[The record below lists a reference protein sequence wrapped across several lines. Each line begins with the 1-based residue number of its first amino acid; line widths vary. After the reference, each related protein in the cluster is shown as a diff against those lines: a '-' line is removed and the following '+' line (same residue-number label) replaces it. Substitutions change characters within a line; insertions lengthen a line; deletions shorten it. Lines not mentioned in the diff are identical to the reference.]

1 MKKFLTIIVILCL
14 GWSSTLAQI
23 VQVSGTVTGAEDG
36 QPLPGVSVVV
46 KGTIQGTIT
55 DMNGRYSISAPTDA
69 TLQFSFVG
77 MTTQEIAVGN
87 RQVIDVEMQAD
98 AQALEEVIV
107 VAYGTVRKSSF
118 TGSAVTVKSEDL
130 EKRKVSN
137 ITKAIDGLAPGIQ
150 VTSGSGQPG
159 SGSNVYIRGLG
170 SINAANTPLYVLDGI
185 PYDGNVNAINPNDIE
200 SMTVLKDASAGALY
214 GSRGANGVIL
224 ITTKKGKSGVSEV
237 NVKANFGVS
246 SRSIPRYETMNSKE
260 FIESNFSAFYNR
272 QILNGVHPDQA
283 GENALREMSTGSLRI
298 FGSQEQYNPYN
309 YPVYSADPSVALL
322 IDPKTGLIRS
332 DARLLW
338 EDNWLDE
345 VTRSD
350 AYRQEYTVDV
360 SGGLDKMQ
368 YLLSF
373 GYLND
378 NGILETTDFKRYT
391 GRTNIETK
399 PVEWMSIGMGSNFAR
414 SQANSLGATGSATSN
429 VWYSAQLMAPLF
441 PIYQRNPTTGDFLL
455 DEFGNKMF
463 DYGPNRPAGSSSNF
477 SSIATLYDDK
487 YSNNINNV
495 SGRGHIDFGDTG
507 WATGLKFS
515 ISLGFDYYE
524 NDGLTYYNPFFGN
537 AANSNGRVT
546 KRSGSVLSYTANQI
560 LSYKTALNNHH
571 FDVMAAH
578 EYYDFKY
585 STIEGQKTGF
595 PFGGLYEPD
604 AASTVTDISGYS
616 DQYKIESFLGR
627 FNYDFDDK
635 YYFSTSIRS
644 DASSRFHKDYRW
656 KSFWSVGANYRISK
670 EDFML
675 DFSSWLDNLAV
686 RASYGHQGN
695 DNIVKSNG
703 GRDYYPWQAMYDL
716 GWANANESGAL
727 VNSVENKDLTWEK
740 SSIFNAGLDASFWGA
755 RLQLGLEWYRR
766 ETSDLLLNYPMPLST
781 GFDGYSRNSGSMLN
795 TGVEM
800 TLTGRIIKTR
810 DLLWSATLMG
820 STLKNKV
827 LKLTDEGNDIISGNR
842 IIRKGEPYYSYFV
855 CRSAGV
861 DPMTG
866 SPLYWATSDGDKD
879 DLDPYIT
886 SNNVYANASR
896 YIAGSRFPNFFGSL
910 STQLLYKGFDFS
922 IAANY
927 SLGGKMI
934 DAIYQAQLMSF
945 YYASQAKH
953 KDLSRAWK
961 KPGDI
966 TDVPRYDIGAATIY
980 TDDMLINASY
990 LSIKNITLGY
1000 TFSSNIVNKM
1010 GIKSLRIYGVAD
1022 NLYVFTHLKG
1032 MDPQYSVTGGT
1043 DYVYT
1048 PTRIVSL
1055 GIDLKF

>member
-1 MKKFLTIIVILCL
+1 MKKFLAIIVILCL
-14 GWSSTLAQI
+14 GWSSVLAQTM
-23 VQVSGTVTGAEDG
+23 QVSGTVTGADDG

-46 KGTIQGTIT
+46 KGSIQGTVT
-55 DMNGRYSISAPTDA
+55 DVNGRYSINASADA
-69 TLQFSFVG
+69 ILQFSFVG
-77 MTTQEIAVGN
+77 MTTQEIAVGG
-87 RQVIDVEMQAD
+87 RQVIHVEMQAD
-98 AQALEEVIV
+98 AQAIEEVIV
-107 VAYGTVRKSSF
+107 VAYGTARKSSF

-159 SGSNVYIRGLG
+159 SGSSVYIRGLG
-170 SINAANTPLYVLDGI
+170 SINAANTPLYVLDGV
-185 PYDGNVNAINPNDIE
+185 PYDGNINAINPNDIE
-200 SMTVLKDASAGALY
+200 TMTVLKDASAGALY

-237 NVKANFGVS
+237 NVKANFGIS
-246 SRSIPRYETMNSKE
+246 SRSIPRYETMNAKE

-272 QILNGVHPDQA
+272 QIQNGVHPDQA
-283 GENALREMSTGSLRI
+283 GGNALYEMSQGSLRI
-298 FGSQEQYNPYN
+298 FGSQEQYNPFN
-309 YPVYSADPSVALL
+309 YPVYSDDPSKWL
-322 IDPKTGLIRS
+322 IDPRTGLIRG
-332 DARLLW
+332 DAKLLW

-360 SGGLDKMQ
+360 SGGLDKTQ

-378 NGILETTDFKRYT
+378 NGILATTDFKRYT

-399 PVEWMSIGMGSNFAR
+399 PADWMSIGMGANFAR
-414 SQANSLGATGSATSN
+414 SQANSLGASGSATSN
-429 VWYSAQLMAPLF
+429 VWYSAQLMSSIYPV
-441 PIYQRNPTTGDFLL
+441 YQRNPATGDFLL
-455 DEFGNKMF
+455 DEFGKKMF
-463 DYGPNRPAGSSSNF
+463 DYGPNRPAGSSGNF
-477 SSIATLYDDK
+477 NSIATLYDDK
-487 YSNNINNV
+487 YTNSINNV

-507 WATGLKFS
+507 WATGLKLS

-546 KRSGSVLSYTANQI
+546 KSAGSVLSYTANQI
-560 LSYKTALNNHH
+560 LSYKKALNDHH

-578 EYYDFKY
+578 EFYDYKY
-585 STIEGQKTGF
+585 SYVSGQKTGF

-604 AASTVTDISGYS
+604 AASTVTDINGYS
-616 DQYKIESFLGR
+616 DKYSIESFLGR
-627 FNYDFDDK
+627 LNYDFNDK
-635 YYFSTSIRS
+635 YYLSASIRS

-670 EDFML
+670 EDFMI
-675 DFSSWLDNLAV
+675 DYSSWLDNLAI

-695 DNIVKSNG
+695 DNIVKSSG

-727 VNSVENKDLTWEK
+727 VTSIENRDLTWEK
-740 SSIFNAGLDASFWGA
+740 SSIFNVGFDASLWSS
-755 RLQLGLEWYRR
+755 RLQIGLEWYRR

-781 GFDGYSRNSGSMLN
+781 GFDGFSRNSGSMLN
-795 TGVEM
+795 SGIEM
-800 TLTGRIIKTR
+800 TVTGRIIKTQ
-810 DLLWSATLMG
+810 DLQWSATLMG

-827 LKLTDEGNDIISGNR
+827 LKLTEDGKDIISGNR
-842 IIRKGEPYYSYFV
+842 IIREGEPYYSYYV

-866 SPLYWATSDGDKD
+866 NALYWADNND
-879 DLDPYIT
+879 DNEPYIT
-886 SNNVYANASR
+886 SSSGNANASR
-896 YIAGSRFPNFFGSL
+896 YVAGSRFPTFFGAL

-922 IAANY
+922 IAVNY

-934 DAIYQAQLMSF
+934 DGIYQAQLMNF

-953 KDLSRAWK
+953 KDLLKAWK

-966 TDVPRYDIGAATIY
+966 TDIPRYDIGAATVY
-980 TDDMLINASY
+980 SDNMLINASY
-990 LSIKNITLGY
+990 LSFKNITLGY
-1000 TFSSNIVNKM
+1000 TFSSNIVNKI
-1010 GIKSLRIYGVAD
+1010 GIKALRIYGVAD

-1043 DYVYT
+1043 DFVYT